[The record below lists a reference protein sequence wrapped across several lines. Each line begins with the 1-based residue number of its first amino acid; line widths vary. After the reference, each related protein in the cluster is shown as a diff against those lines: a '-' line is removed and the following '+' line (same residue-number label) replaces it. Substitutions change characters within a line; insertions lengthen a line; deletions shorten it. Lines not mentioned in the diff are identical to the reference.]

1 MDVEKPF
8 LGLHGTMRS
17 FINAAMVFNAV
28 PRQLHDYMCVCVGF
42 WSAYRKDT
50 MKVKWTKLGM
60 VVFFLLSV
68 VMTTCFIWQYRMPK
82 LEMGV

>member
-1 MDVEKPF
+1 
-8 LGLHGTMRS
+8 
-17 FINAAMVFNAV
+17 
-28 PRQLHDYMCVCVGF
+28 
-42 WSAYRKDT
+42 

-82 LEMGV
+82 LETGV